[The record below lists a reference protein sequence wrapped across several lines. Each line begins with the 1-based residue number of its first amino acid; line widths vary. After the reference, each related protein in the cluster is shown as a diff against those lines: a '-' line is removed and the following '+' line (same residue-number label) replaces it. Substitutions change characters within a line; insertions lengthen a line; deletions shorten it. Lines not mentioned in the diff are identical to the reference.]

1 MAIYKKKLPPAL
13 NNGIGVFMRIMSG
26 KWKVILLYH
35 IAMGNNRPGGLQ
47 RKIPDADRRVLNN
60 QLNELITDGLIAKLI
75 HDSRIPKVEYRI
87 TSLGAS
93 ILPLICELHKWGETN
108 QALIKSGVTST

>member
-1 MAIYKKKLPPAL
+1 MATYKKKLPPAL

-35 IAMGNNRPGGLQ
+35 IAMGNNRPGELQ
-47 RKIPDADRRVLNN
+47 RRIQDADRRVLNN
-60 QLNELITDGLIAKLI
+60 QLNELITDGLITKIA
-75 HDSRIPKVEYRI
+75 HDSRIPKVEYQI

-93 ILPLICELHKWGETN
+93 ILPLICELHKWGEAN
-108 QALIKSGVTST
+108 QAFIESGVTGT